1 MKLAI
6 DAMSGDKGSGIVV
19 DALVKHLENDKT
31 NHFVVVGKIE
41 ELERLKSYGNVELL
55 DARSVLTMEES
66 IMAIRRNKEASLVK
80 AITLAKEDKV
90 DAVLS
95 CGNTGIYY
103 ACAMLFLKRLAGVE
117 KSCLMAS
124 LPTINNRGVLML
136 DVGANAS
143 NTPNQLVSFA
153 IMANVYAQN
162 VLKLANPKIGLL
174 NIGSESKKGDE
185 LHQQTYELLAGADN
199 LNFAGNVEGTDILKG
214 EVDIVVS
221 DGFTGNVALK
231 TIEGTAKVLMS
242 ALKDTFKSSWK
253 SKLGALLAKSGLY
266 SLKERFGA
274 DAAGGALMMG
284 FVKPVIKAHGSSNS
298 ESVLKA
304 IELAIAMADEK
315 VVDKL
320 EEGLKRWE

>member
-19 DALVKHLENDKT
+19 DALLKHLKKDQT
-31 NHFVVVGKIE
+31 NQFVVVGKIE
-41 ELERLKSYGNVELL
+41 ELEQLKNHANVEII

-103 ACAMLFLKRLAGVE
+103 ACAMIFLKRISGVE
-117 KSCLMAS
+117 KSCLMAN
-124 LPTINNRGVLML
+124 LPTINNKGVLML

-143 NTPNQLVSFA
+143 NTPSQLASFA
-153 IMANVYAQN
+153 VMANVYARN
-162 VLKLANPKIGLL
+162 VLKIASPKIGLL
-174 NIGSESKKGDE
+174 NIGTESKKGDE
-185 LHQQTYELLAGADN
+185 LHQQTYELLSGAEN
-199 LNFAGNVEGTDILKG
+199 LNFVGNVEGTDILKG
-214 EVDIVVS
+214 EVDIIVS

-231 TIEGTAKVLMS
+231 TIEGTAKILMT
-242 ALKDTFKSSWK
+242 ALKNTFKSSWK
-253 SKLGALLAKSGLY
+253 SKIGALLAKSGLY
-266 SLKERFGA
+266 RLKNQFGS

-284 FVKPVIKAHGSSNS
+284 FKKPVIKAHGSSNS
-298 ESVLKA
+298 EAVLKA

-315 VVDKL
+315 VVEKL
-320 EEGLKRWE
+320 EEGLAKWE

>member
-19 DALVKHLENDKT
+19 DALVEHLKKDNT
-31 NHFVVVGKIE
+31 NQFVVVGKIE
-41 ELERLKSYGNVELL
+41 ELDRLKNYENVEIL

-117 KSCLMAS
+117 KSCLMAN
-124 LPTINNRGVLML
+124 LPTINNKGVLML

-143 NTPNQLVSFA
+143 NTPSQLVSFA
-153 IMANVYAQN
+153 VMANVYAQN
-162 VLKLANPKIGLL
+162 VLKIANPKIGLL
-174 NIGSESKKGDE
+174 NIGTESKKGDE
-185 LHQQTYELLAGADN
+185 LHQQTYELLTGSNN
-199 LNFAGNVEGTDILKG
+199 LNFAGNVEGTDILQG
-214 EVDIVVS
+214 EVDIVVT

-231 TIEGTAKVLMS
+231 TIEGTAKVLMM

-266 SLKERFGA
+266 RLKTQFGA

-315 VVDKL
+315 VVEKL
-320 EEGLKRWE
+320 EEGLNKWE